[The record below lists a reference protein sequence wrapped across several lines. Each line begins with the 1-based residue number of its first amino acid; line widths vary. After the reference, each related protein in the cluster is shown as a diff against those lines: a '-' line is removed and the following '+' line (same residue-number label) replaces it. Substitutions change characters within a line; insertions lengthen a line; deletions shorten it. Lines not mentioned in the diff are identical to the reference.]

1 MAWYGSTQTNYFSV
15 FFFQIRIF
23 VHLRTSSQLSF
34 FFSFLFEGGLL
45 APSNGVIY
53 GFPAHSNV
61 VLCVDTNPTID
72 DDNSRVSTIPI
83 EKGPFDDDPD
93 DLQYKWLGGSYGAD
107 GCIYGMPRY
116 VCYVHL
122 N

>member
-1 MAWYGSTQTNYFSV
+1 MAWYDSTHTY
-15 FFFQIRIF
+15 IYMYIIF
-23 VHLRTSSQLSF
+23 TWFHLLIVCF
-34 FFSFLFEGGLL
+34 VIFLFIGGLL

-61 VLCVDTNPTID
+61 VLCVDTNPTTND
-72 DDNSRVSTIPI
+72 DHNRVSTIPI
-83 EKGPFDDDPD
+83 EKGPLDNDPD

-116 VCYVHL
+116 VHTCGWIGSFRK